1 MVGATKKNKKLYE
14 DMRSLGFEDT
24 EFPEWWYSPAR
35 AAQDQTRA
43 AQDQTRASE
52 REGDLEEQNERVREP
67 FEPATPRNPVP
78 REGVGGRPIL
88 QDTTGQDTSPLDD
101 SRQDSSALPRS
112 PQDTFTAEELDLPD
126 RRASFALLRANS

>member
-43 AQDQTRASE
+43 SE
-52 REGDLEEQNERVREP
+52 KEGDLKEQNERVREP

-88 QDTTGQDTSPLDD
+88 QDTTGQDTSPLDG